1 MYPVPKKEKKRK
13 KEKRTK
19 NVYKGE
25 VKFKSDIFGF
35 MRRFTNTNKG
45 TSTIQK
51 VNGIM
56 K

>member
-1 MYPVPKKEKKRK
+1 MKKQEMYPVPKKRK
-13 KEKRTK
+13 KKEPR
-19 NVYKGE
+19 NVYEGE

-35 MRRFTNTNKG
+35 MRRFTNTKKG

-51 VNGIM
+51 VNGL